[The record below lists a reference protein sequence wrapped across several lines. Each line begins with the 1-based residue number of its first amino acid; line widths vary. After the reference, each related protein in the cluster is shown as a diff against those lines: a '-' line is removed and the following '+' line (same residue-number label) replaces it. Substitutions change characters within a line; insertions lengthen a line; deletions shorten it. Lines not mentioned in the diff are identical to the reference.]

1 MPCALCSRACP
12 SPDERRIRQP
22 TSALPQ
28 SGHRLGSF
36 PPPTLRERRHRGLA
50 RRRVT
55 ARRLT
60 IFVGQDSPQPRR
72 SNRGR
77 CCFHDTAHESA
88 IGENVE
94 VVIASLAGRARGGR
108 TFKTNVTSPSPQSRC
123 AGSLDHLVRDSDD
136 TRRNCQTE
144 RLRSVD
150 IDHQLELGRRLYRK
164 VDRFF
169 ALEHAAGVDA

>member
-1 MPCALCSRACP
+1 MRVQA
-12 SPDERRIRQP
+12 P
-22 TSALPQ
+22 TS
-28 SGHRLGSF
+28 GEYGS
-36 PPPTLRERRHRGLA
+36 PRPHCPKADIAWVHSRRQLFA
-50 RRRVT
+50 NAAIAASRVT
-55 ARRLT
+55 YRLT
-60 IFVGQDSPQPRR
+60 IFVGQDGPQPWR